1 MKKICYIL
9 DFDGTVTDLDTL
21 VVAFDRYCT
30 VDWRGIENE
39 MRAGNRERH
48 QTLVDEVRSMKA
60 EKDELFD
67 FIRKNVPVR
76 KGFFDFVKKVRENG
90 DEIVI
95 LSGGFRS
102 FADLLTE
109 SADIEAYINDIKYLG
124 DKNWELIPCPNALPP
139 LCSKNCSNCKRAVVE
154 KYKNKGFET
163 IYFGDGETD
172 FCGSRYAD
180 KIYATGEL
188 AEKLASEN
196 VKFTYFKDYTGIL

>member
-1 MKKICYIL
+1 MKKNCYIL
-9 DFDGTVTDLDTL
+9 DFDGTVTLLDTL
-21 VVAFDRYCT
+21 VVAFDRYCI
-30 VDWRGIENE
+30 VDWREIENE

-48 QTLVDEVRSMKA
+48 QTLVDEVGAMKA
-60 EKDELFD
+60 EKNELFD
-67 FIRKNVPVR
+67 FIKKNVPVR

-102 FADLLTE
+102 FAELLTE
-109 SADIEAYINDIKYLG
+109 SVDIEAYINDIKYLG

-139 LCSKNCSNCKRAVVE
+139 LCNKNCSNCKRAVVE

-180 KIYATGEL
+180 KIYATDEL